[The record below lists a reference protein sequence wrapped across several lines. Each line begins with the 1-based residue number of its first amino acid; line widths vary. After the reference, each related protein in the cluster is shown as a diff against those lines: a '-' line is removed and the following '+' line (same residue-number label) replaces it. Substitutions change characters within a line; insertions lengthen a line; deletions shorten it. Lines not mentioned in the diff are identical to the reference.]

1 MPRRLAPLLFAFAVA
16 ACGDRGRA
24 PAAHGLTDDFGD
36 PVAAG
41 APAPRRIV
49 SLSPATTEL
58 LFAMGAGPRLVGRSH
73 FDRWPDSAR
82 QVPDLGP
89 GLGPNVEAV
98 LAAHPDLVVLY
109 ASGDDRAAA
118 RQLRAAGVRVVA
130 LRTDR
135 IADLRRA
142 SRLLGVV
149 TGDSA
154 RARVVVARLDGAL
167 ARVRGATAPL
177 PHPRVAW
184 VVSLHPLI
192 TIGRGSYLNDL
203 LGIAGATN
211 VYADVA
217 APSPMIGLEDLV
229 RRDPDVLLTGP
240 ENAAA
245 IRASA
250 AWRAV
255 RAVRRDDVLVVDT
268 MLVGRPSVQLG
279 AAAASLANLLHP
291 GLALPVTGP

>member
-1 MPRRLAPLLFAFAVA
+1 MLRRLAPLLLAVSVA
-16 ACGDRGRA
+16 ACGDRRPA
-24 PAAHGLTDDFGD
+24 PAARGLTDDFGD
-36 PVAAG
+36 PVAVG
-41 APAPRRIV
+41 TSAPRRIV

-58 LFAMGAGPRLVGRSH
+58 LFALGAGPRLVGRSH
-73 FDRWPDSAR
+73 YDRWPDSAR
-82 QVPDLGP
+82 LVPDLGP

-109 ASGDDRAAA
+109 ASGGDRVAA
-118 RQLRAAGVRVVA
+118 RELRAAGVRVIA

-142 SRLLGVV
+142 ARLLGVV
-149 TGDSA
+149 TGDTA
-154 RARVVVARLDGAL
+154 RARVVVARLDRAL
-167 ARVRGATAPL
+167 ARVRDATAPL
-177 PHPRVAW
+177 PRPRVAW

-203 LGIAGATN
+203 LDVAGATN
-211 VYADVA
+211 VYGDVD

-229 RRDPDVLLTGP
+229 RRDPDLILTGP

-255 RAVRRDDVLVVDT
+255 RAVRRDDIRVVDT

-291 GLALPVTGP
+291 GLALPVEAP